1 MTTRYPSDSER
12 IDALLTR
19 LAQYETSSR
28 LMKERIKFLEDE
40 LRHERNAA
48 CEAARRR

>member
-1 MTTRYPSDSER
+1 MKSPSDTDR

-19 LAQYETSSR
+19 LAQYETSNR
-28 LMKERIKFLEDE
+28 LLKDRIEALQSE